1 MGNRRGTLVTATIGI
16 GLVLALAGCS
26 SPGSA
31 CADYGQGN
39 TVNVVVPDHL
49 ATAVESV
56 AVCVGADCTP
66 ERESATSEVDGTTW
80 TVPVEQTQDERGRVA
95 LFDAHGARLDERGVD
110 LAWTDYGFGAPLQCR
125 GSGVAEVRLD

>member
-1 MGNRRGTLVTATIGI
+1 MLITATIGV
-16 GLVLALAGCS
+16 GLALALAGCS
-26 SPGSA
+26 SPGSV

-49 ATAVESV
+49 ATTVESV

-66 ERESATSEVDGTTW
+66 EQESATSEVDGATW

-95 LFDAHGARLDERGVD
+95 LFDADGARLDERGVE

-125 GSGVAEVRLD
+125 GSGVAEVWLD

>member
-1 MGNRRGTLVTATIGI
+1 MRTLVTATIGV
-16 GLVLALAGCS
+16 GLALALAGCS

-31 CADYGQGN
+31 CADSGQGN

-66 ERESATSEVDGTTW
+66 EQESATSEVDGATW

-95 LFDAHGARLDERGVD
+95 LFDADGTRLDERGVE